1 MYFLILFQVDL
12 DLSVNDGKSMENIYQ
27 DTNQYEDQQDMTF
40 VLLNEVY
47 SHLFLSGH
55 SSNSEIL
62 SNIIENI
69 PVNEDNQAVETEDVS
84 ELEVDF
90 ENDYNS
96 DNGTILSQDEEN
108 HQDIYYLLNFNGDNN
123 LEEIDFD

>member
-69 PVNEDNQAVETEDVS
+69 PVNEDNQAVETENVS